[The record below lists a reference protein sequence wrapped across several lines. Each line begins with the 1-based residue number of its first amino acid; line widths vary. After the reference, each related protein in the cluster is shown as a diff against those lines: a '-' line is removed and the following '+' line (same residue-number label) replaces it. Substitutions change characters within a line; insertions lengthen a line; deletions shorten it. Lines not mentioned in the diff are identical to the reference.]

1 MAVRIFL
8 GVFIAAVCVHSV
20 RAQEVTA
27 ITHGQL
33 IDGNGGAVADAV
45 VVVRGERIVAAGLA
59 AEVAVPRGARVIDAR
74 GKSILPGLA
83 DSHVHLMGGWDGETT
98 DLLGYQR
105 YLNALLYAGVTTV
118 LDTGNN
124 LLYIQQL
131 RDEVAAGRIAGP
143 KIYMTGPLIDGPDP
157 VWPPSSFALTSA
169 AQAEHVV
176 KQLKIARVDFVKAY
190 GGLSVPALDALISAA
205 KKESLR
211 VLADMWDRNGSA
223 EIAGAG
229 IAAFAHLG
237 YAEPVT
243 DEALGLMLKR
253 PVASITTLA
262 AQEAVSRRR
271 LADLSFLQE
280 PLVRDTMPPQFVAA
294 LTTYAKRALT
304 DREGRI
310 ARRAEARLRTA
321 MNNAKRLIDAGVLVA
336 AGTDAAYPGVFFGEA
351 LHHELELL
359 VEAGLTPLQAITL
372 ATKNA
377 ALLLKEEKE
386 WGTLEAGKRADLLV
400 VSGDPAR
407 RIRETRNVSLVMQR
421 GRIINRDALR
431 FDPKK
436 DPGFGTAGS
445 NSWGSQ

>member
-1 MAVRIFL
+1 M
-8 GVFIAAVCVHSV
+8 
-20 RAQEVTA
+20 
-27 ITHGQL
+27 
-33 IDGNGGAVADAV
+33 
-45 VVVRGERIVAAGLA
+45 
-59 AEVAVPRGARVIDAR
+59 
-74 GKSILPGLA
+74 
-83 DSHVHLMGGWDGETT
+83 

-118 LDTGNN
+118 LDTGN
-124 LLYIQQL
+124 LLPYIQQL

-143 KIYMTGPLIDGPDP
+143 RIYMTGPLIDGPDP

-176 KQLKIARVDFVKAY
+176 KQLKLAKVNFVKAY
-190 GGLSVPALDALISAA
+190 GGLSVPGLDALIAAA
-205 KKESLR
+205 KKESLP

-223 EIAGAG
+223 EVAAAG

-237 YAEPVT
+237 NQGPVT
-243 DEALGLMLKR
+243 DEALEIMRKR
-253 PVASITTLA
+253 NIASITTLA
-262 AQEAVSRRR
+262 AEEATSRRR
-271 LADLSFLQE
+271 LANLSFLQE
-280 PLVRDTMPPQFVAA
+280 PLVRDTMPPQFVTE
-294 LTTYAKRALT
+294 LTIYAKRPLT

-310 ARRAEARLRTA
+310 ARRAEGRLRA
-321 MNNAKRLIDAGVLVA
+321 RMGNAKRLVDAGVLVA
-336 AGTDAAYPGVFFGEA
+336 AGTDVAYPGNFFGEA
-351 LHHELELL
+351 LHRELELL
-359 VEAGLTPLQAITL
+359 VEAELTPLQAITL

-377 ALLLKEEKE
+377 ALLLKEEKD
-386 WGTLEAGKRADLLV
+386 WGTLEAGKRADLVV

-407 RIRETRNVSLVMQR
+407 RIGDTRNISMVMQR